1 MYYLVTKEGYFQ
13 GASKTPVEGV
23 FSTQKPPL
31 YSVYK
36 TPRFDF
42 SKDRWMGDDVPVVD
56 MRYLI
61 RTGFLHNLCTH
72 LYEEP
77 KENVLTRDKD
87 VPVTVLIPCWK
98 QNDSLAKAINS
109 VLCQDY
115 PNVHVEVSLMYEKEP
130 GSMVRFAKHLEKDPR
145 VKVFLDERTPVA
157 VTRNRMINRCGT
169 EWFIMLD
176 ADESFL
182 CDNHI
187 SNLVAGKTDVVFA
200 RTWSEDRNGPMTPKE
215 FLVGNPV
222 EIMHDNMCC
231 LMSKATYYAVGPFD
245 EEEFLNAGEDTDYE
259 LRLLQSVF
267 SIGFAFAWESK
278 SLFNRGASKE
288 FWKYQYKIFRKH
300 KEYIK
305 HNLEKLPNAHSLVK
319 GFLHF
324 YENPTYETFREI
336 QEYEDQHSQVM
347 YDVIKEIKK
356 GIETMPDTEYMGE
369 YSRITD
375 EGITSIKGC
384 KGHAYDA
391 IIYWQPWQPCFKCQI
406 PVDVRSDW
414 VPIVKDM
421 DDVQRMKYL
430 IMNGYCV
437 FRTNKVRHHK
447 RKPGITYEDTDN
459 IFEREFARLWY
470 GKKEDIIHK
479 EFCPT
484 CPSLQQGRPVSF
496 ILSDK
501 CDKACAYCNR
511 GLCHE
516 AAKDL
521 NHSFEVFD
529 KALTW
534 FEQHMPGAIYPQIL
548 GGEPGILPDWLILKV
563 QERLKKYKHKYKV
576 FTNGAGRGGL
586 WYTGPNIPDAWTWH
600 ITDWVGKKNIPLV
613 PGEVIMIV
621 VTKKDLPHIETFLQD
636 NYPLDWR
643 ISVAPCRDSQT
654 PGYDLDEAETQYLSD
669 LLDKYGAYR
678 NPVTGRKMDNCNHH
692 IPTVSIDC
700 ANETMWSC
708 QDPLNIYPL
717 SELEERLAKGSCA
730 GCTVRRC

>member
-1 MYYLVTKEGYFQ
+1 MYYLVTKEGHFQ
-13 GASKTPVEGV
+13 GVSKTPVEGV

-31 YSVYK
+31 YTVYK

-42 SKDRWMGDDVPVVD
+42 SKDRWMGDDVHVVD
-56 MRYLI
+56 MRYLV

-98 QNDSLAKAINS
+98 QNGTLVKAVES
-109 VLCQDY
+109 VLKQDY
-115 PNVHVEVSLMYEKEP
+115 PNVRVEVSLMYEKEP
-130 GSMVRFAKHLEKDPR
+130 GSMVRFARHLEKDPR

-169 EWFIMLD
+169 EWFVMLD
-176 ADESFL
+176 ADESFRR
-182 CDNHI
+182 CDHI
-187 SNLVAGKTDVVFA
+187 SNLVASKDDVVFA

-278 SLFNRGASKE
+278 SLLNRGASKE

-336 QEYEDQHSQVM
+336 QEYGDQHSQVM

-356 GIETMPDTEYMGE
+356 GIETMSDTEYRGE

-375 EGITSIKGC
+375 EGITSVKGRM
-384 KGHAYDA
+384 GLAYDA

-437 FRTNKVRHHK
+437 FRTNKIRHHK

-496 ILSDK
+496 IFSDK

-534 FEQHMPGAIYPQIL
+534 FEQHMPGSIYPQIL

>member
-1 MYYLVTKEGYFQ
+1 MYYLVTKEGHFQ

-31 YSVYK
+31 YTVYK
-36 TPRFDF
+36 TPWFDF
-42 SKDRWMGDDVPVVD
+42 SKDRWMGDDVHVVD

-98 QNDSLAKAINS
+98 QNGTLVKAVES
-109 VLCQDY
+109 VLKQDY
-115 PNVHVEVSLMYEKEP
+115 PNVRVEVSLMYEKEP
-130 GSMVRFAKHLEKDPR
+130 GSMVRFAKYLEKDSR

-176 ADESFL
+176 ADESFRR
-182 CDNHI
+182 CDHI
-187 SNLVAGKTDVVFA
+187 SNLVAGKDDVVFA

-278 SLFNRGASKE
+278 SLLNRGASKE

-324 YENPTYETFREI
+324 YENPTCETFREI

-356 GIETMPDTEYMGE
+356 GIETMPDTEYTGE

-375 EGITSIKGC
+375 EGITPVKGY
-384 KGHAYDA
+384 KGYAYDA

-437 FRTNKVRHHK
+437 FRTNKIRHHK

-496 ILSDK
+496 IFSDK

-534 FEQHMPGAIYPQIL
+534 FEQHMPGSIYPQIL